1 MRPFP
6 IGDSPLSCMQHPYS
20 ESTNRASYVDPICG
34 GGRYNNSHGV
44 EAKRR
49 ETTNPRRRRI
59 YSNAKRRRNVSIM
72 TKQSAETAKCQN
84 RGLYSITKPRRRL
97 KLYCE
102 IMTATQQRVDKRSAE
117 TAKSRDGG
125 VYTLLFKTAQEMY
138 TQLGDLQ
145 SFCSIDGA
153 RHLGWRK
160 SHDALYNPTQR
171 DTHFVLIFSRL
182 TFLRCRQNKSTN
194 RASFVDTICGGGSDN
209 GVNQN

>member
-1 MRPFP
+1 
-6 IGDSPLSCMQHPYS
+6 
-20 ESTNRASYVDPICG
+20 
-34 GGRYNNSHGV
+34 
-44 EAKRR
+44 
-49 ETTNPRRRRI
+49 
-59 YSNAKRRRNVSIM
+59 M

-102 IMTATQQRVDKRSAE
+102 IMTATQQRVDKKSAE
-117 TAKSRDGG
+117 MVKSGDGG
-125 VYTLLFKTAQEMY
+125 IVYIPYYFKTAQEMY

-160 SHDALYNPTQR
+160 SHDAVYNPTQR
-171 DTHFVLIFSRL
+171 HTHFVLIFFRP

>member
-1 MRPFP
+1 
-6 IGDSPLSCMQHPYS
+6 
-20 ESTNRASYVDPICG
+20 
-34 GGRYNNSHGV
+34 
-44 EAKRR
+44 
-49 ETTNPRRRRI
+49 
-59 YSNAKRRRNVSIM
+59 M

-145 SFCSIDGA
+145 SFCSIDDR

-171 DTHFVLIFSRL
+171 DTLFVLIFPDSLSCDGDRTNPQTVRL
-182 TFLRCRQNKSTN
+182 SLTQ
-194 RASFVDTICGGGSDN
+194 FVEAEVIMMSN
-209 GVNQN
+209 